1 MDAVDFSQR
10 LQHDLLL
17 SGGPYQLTVK
27 VATVA
32 LLCAIAL
39 TDLRTFKIQNAST
52 VLLFALYVL
61 YAIGVRSWQ
70 EVVANLVLGVAVFSV
85 LLLFYRRGV
94 IGGGDVKLLPVAC
107 LWIGT
112 RCVLVFAAL
121 LLLLIGLHLLA
132 VKFGWVRTKTMLDR
146 PAIAYA
152 PSIAGALIGSILL
165 GCV

>member
-1 MDAVDFSQR
+1 MGAAGFWQG

-17 SGGPYQLTVK
+17 SGSCYQLTVK
-27 VATVA
+27 AATIA
-32 LLCAIAL
+32 LLGRIAL
-39 TDLRTFKIQNAST
+39 TDLRTFKIQNAGT

-61 YAIGVRSWQ
+61 YAIAVRSWQ
-70 EVVANLVLGVAVFSV
+70 EVVANLILGLAVFGV

-112 RCVLVFAAL
+112 RCVLVFAVL
-121 LLLLIGLHLLA
+121 LLLLVGLHLLA
-132 VKFGWVRTKTMLDR
+132 MKLGWLRTKTLLDR